1 MSKERPIVFKK
12 QTIYEMPDLQGK
24 VVIVRVDYNVPVNE
38 FGLIT
43 DDYRIRQSLPTIEHL
58 RSLGAKIVLISHLGR
73 PSSKEDKQYSLA
85 PVAEKLKD
93 LLHLP
98 VKFVD
103 DCQGSKAQKEVNE
116 LKNGEIILLENLRFY
131 KEEESNDAKFAKNI
145 ASLGD
150 YFVQDGFG
158 VVHRAHASTS
168 AITSYLP
175 SYAGLLLSKEV
186 NTIEQSLQNPKRP
199 LLVVVGGAKISDKI
213 ELLKIFIQ
221 KADFVAVVGAMANNF
236 LVAEGHKVGKSLIEK
251 DAIDSAKEIIQLANN
266 ESTKRNFTFYLP
278 EDVVVANEIDAKAQ
292 TRVVDLKANTWADIT
307 SYPKQPKQSLYSVQT
322 DELILD
328 IGPISSAYIAGAI
341 KLASTVIWNGTAGVT
356 EVKGWHGASDPFA
369 HGTKFIS
376 SAMTNEKSGHKN
388 KPFVLVGGGD
398 TVGFV
403 ESVEGLREKLGF
415 VSTGGG
421 ASLDLMAGKKL
432 PGVEALLDSK
442 S

>member
-1 MSKERPIVFKK
+1 MIKK
-12 QTIYEMPDLQGK
+12 QTIYDMPDLKGK

-43 DDYRIRQSLPTIEHL
+43 DDYRIRQSLSTIEHL

-73 PSSKEDKQYSLA
+73 PQNKDDKQFSLS
-85 PVAEKLKD
+85 PVVAKLKD
-93 LLHLP
+93 LLHLD

-103 DCQGSKAQKEVNE
+103 DCIGSKVAQAVKN
-116 LKNGEIILLENLRFY
+116 LTNGEILLLENLRFY
-131 KEEESNDAKFAKNI
+131 KEEESNDKKFAKQI
-145 ASLGD
+145 AALAD

-168 AITSYLP
+168 AITEYLP

-186 NTIEQSLQNPKRP
+186 NTIEESLSNPKRP
-199 LLVVVGGAKISDKI
+199 LSVVIGGAKISDKI

-221 KADFVAVVGAMANNF
+221 KADFVSVVGAMANNF
-236 LVAEGHKVGKSLIEK
+236 LLAQGYQVGKSLVEK
-251 DAIDSAKEIIQLANN
+251 DSISAAEEILALAAA
-266 ESTKRNFTFYLP
+266 ESKKRNFTFYLP
-278 EDVVVANEIDAKAQ
+278 EDVVVAKEKDCVAP
-292 TRVVDLKANTWADIT
+292 TRIVDLNANTWADIV
-307 SYPKQPKQSLYSVQT
+307 SYPKQPPKSSYTVSNN
-322 DELILD
+322 EYILD
-328 IGPISSAYIAGAI
+328 IGPISSSFISGAI
-341 KLASTVIWNGTAGVT
+341 KLSSTVIWNGTAGVT
-356 EVKGWHGASDPFA
+356 EVKGWHGAADPFS
-369 HGTKFIS
+369 HGTKHIA
-376 SAMTNEKSGHKN
+376 SAMTPGQSGYKN
-388 KPFVLVGGGD
+388 VPFVIVGGGD

-403 ESVEGLREKLGF
+403 ESVDGLREKLGF

>member
-1 MSKERPIVFKK
+1 MSKK
-12 QTIYEMPDLQGK
+12 QTIYDMPELKGK

-38 FGLIT
+38 FGFIT

-73 PSSKEDKQYSLA
+73 PVSKDDKQFSLA
-85 PVAEKLKD
+85 PVALRLKD

-98 VKFVD
+98 VHFVD
-103 DCQGSKAQKEVNE
+103 DCQGPKAQKAVKE
-116 LKNGEIILLENLRFY
+116 LKVGGILLLENLRFY

-168 AITSYLP
+168 AITSFLP
-175 SYAGLLLSKEV
+175 SYCGLLLNKEV
-186 NTIEQSLQNPKRP
+186 TTIESSLKNPKRP
-199 LLVVVGGAKISDKI
+199 LTVVIGGAKISDKI
-213 ELLKIFIQ
+213 DLLKLFIQ
-221 KADFVAVVGAMANNF
+221 KADFVAVVGAMANIF
-236 LVAEGHKVGKSLIEK
+236 LLAEGHKVGNSLIEK
-251 DAIDSAKEIIQLANN
+251 DAIHSAKEILKLAVA
-266 ESTKRNFTFYLP
+266 ESKKRNFTFYLP
-278 EDVVVANEIDAKAQ
+278 EDVVVAKEIDSKSH

-307 SYPKQPKQSLYSVQT
+307 SYPKQPAESLYTVQHN
-322 DELILD
+322 EIILD
-328 IGPISSAYIAGAI
+328 IGPISSAFIAGAI
-341 KLASTVIWNGTAGVT
+341 KVSSTVIWNGTAGVT
-356 EVKGWHGASDPFA
+356 EVKGWHGAADPFA

-376 SAMTNEKSGHKN
+376 SAMIPEKSGYKN
-388 KPFVLVGGGD
+388 YPFVVVGGGD

-403 ESVEGLREKLGF
+403 ESVDGLREKLGF